1 MNLPKLPEPF
11 KKQGQQMSY
20 DGNDKVFFDCYT
32 ITQMQDYGELHR
44 QHALDKAIELVQFLR
59 YNSVDYI
66 IDSLTK
72 LKG

>member
-1 MNLPKLPEPF
+1 MNLPKLPKPF

-20 DGNDKVFFDCYT
+20 DGDDKVFFDCYT
-32 ITQMQDYGELHR
+32 ITQIQEHGELCR
-44 QHALDKAIELVQFLR
+44 QHALDEAIELVDLLR

-66 IDSLTK
+66 VDCLTK